1 MGMDHRCLVLSGRLL
16 DGQDPAAVHE
26 RMAAA
31 FGMEMAGFRERVF
44 SRAPLIIR
52 RGLDAEAAEAQAT
65 QLRGMGVEADVWPD
79 GDRLIWLRRDN
90 QVRGPLPETSL
101 SRYGEAGDQWCHDG
115 GQSWFAWAP
124 APTAAEPPPLPPSED
139 AIIEQQIDAPVESV
153 PELPLA
159 HEEATAEHEDDQR
172 SLEETSLPVPHEPP
186 ALHAQDPVIEP
197 PQGFAPTEPFA
208 PASHEPPPLPAAA
221 APAPIKRRYST
232 AAVFAALFAVLALLW
247 HPLSPVALLV
257 AISALVY
264 LYPRPLLRGRVVAV
278 IAVVLSATALLLWM
292 QRPAAVPVAQPYVPR
307 PLKPLSHPT
316 PVAEAGTPCMAK
328 TAAPKNDED
337 RFLLTGER
345 LLTGRAQRKGDTY
358 VAEAAVAVDE
368 QCQPAALQLYVFHNG
383 VFIGTVLDTAAR
395 LADTKL
401 TDFDLVDDQ
410 HLRVTLAQCGNQPA
424 SCAATTVR
432 QFAVMP
438 GGGGWTL
445 GEMK

>member
-16 DGQDPAAVHE
+16 DGHDPAVVHE

-52 RGLDAEAAEAQAT
+52 RGLDADAAEAQAA
-65 QLRGMGVEADVWPD
+65 QLRGLGVEAEVWPD

-90 QVRGPLPETSL
+90 QVRGPLPETAL
-101 SRYGEAGDQWCHDG
+101 NRYAQAGDQWCHDG
-115 GQSWFAWAP
+115 GQSWFAW
-124 APTAAEPPPLPPSED
+124 
-139 AIIEQQIDAPVESV
+139 ES
-153 PELPLA
+153 
-159 HEEATAEHEDDQR
+159 ATVGAQ
-172 SLEETSLPVPHEPP
+172 PP
-186 ALHAQDPVIEP
+186 ALPVEDLAAEHTGFP
-197 PQGFAPTEPFA
+197 PAEPFLQEDSV
-208 PASHEPPPLPAAA
+208 PASHEPPPLPAT
-221 APAPIKRRYST
+221 APATPIKRRYST

-278 IAVVLSATALLLWM
+278 IAVVLSATALVLWM
-292 QRPAAVPVAQPYVPR
+292 QKPAAVPVAQPYVPR
-307 PLKPLSHPT
+307 PLKPLSQSAPAT
-316 PVAEAGTPCMAK
+316 VAGAQCVAK
-328 TAAPKNDED
+328 TATPKNDED

-358 VAEAAVAVDE
+358 VAEVAASVDE

-383 VFIGTVLDTAAR
+383 VFIGTVLESAAR
-395 LADTKL
+395 MADAKL

-410 HLRVTLAQCGNQPA
+410 HLRVTLAPCSDKPA

>member
-16 DGQDPAAVHE
+16 DGQDAAAVHE
-26 RMAAA
+26 RLAAA

-52 RGLDAEAAEAQAT
+52 RGLEADAAEAQAA

-90 QVRGPLPETSL
+90 QVRGPLPEAAL
-101 SRYGEAGDQWCHDG
+101 NRYAEAGDQWCHDG
-115 GQSWFAWAP
+115 GQSWFACESAAVGTEP
-124 APTAAEPPPLPPSED
+124 PVLPVDELAAEH
-139 AIIEQQIDAPVESV
+139 AGF
-153 PELPLA
+153 
-159 HEEATAEHEDDQR
+159 
-172 SLEETSLPVPHEPP
+172 PP
-186 ALHAQDPVIEP
+186 A
-197 PQGFAPTEPFA
+197 EPFLQEA
-208 PASHEPPPLPAAA
+208 SVPASHEPPPLPAAA
-221 APAPIKRRYST
+221 PTAPAKRRYST

-257 AISALVY
+257 AIAALVY
-264 LYPRPLLRGRVVAV
+264 LYPRPLLRGRAVAV
-278 IAVVLSATALLLWM
+278 IAVVLSATALVLWM
-292 QRPAAVPVAQPYVPR
+292 QKPAAVPVAQPYVPR
-307 PLKPLSHPT
+307 PLKPLSQSAPT
-316 PVAEAGTPCMAK
+316 TVANAPCVAK
-328 TAAPKNDED
+328 TATPKNDED

-358 VAEAAVAVDE
+358 VAEAAVSVDE

-383 VFIGTVLDTAAR
+383 VFIGTVLDTATHV
-395 LADTKL
+395 ADAKL

-410 HLRVTLAQCGNQPA
+410 HLRVTLAQCSDKPA

-432 QFAVMP
+432 QFAVLP

-445 GEMK
+445 GEVK